1 MPKYLSISLVA
12 VLLCLGTSCNSGE
25 EVDPIL
31 KDAFAIHQE
40 AVRIEQTVQRQLDS
54 FQISAEKELNLRAR
68 LEQWDE
74 QLVEVPGFEHE
85 HHHGH
90 DHDHDHDHDHGSSP
104 KVTPEHMLAIQQESL
119 DSIRT
124 IQRDLD
130 RQIRRN

>member
-1 MPKYLSISLVA
+1 MSTYLSNALVV
-12 VLLCLGTSCNSGE
+12 VLICLGTSCNSGE

-40 AVRIEQTVQRQLDS
+40 ALRIEQTVQRQLDS
-54 FQISAEKELNLRAR
+54 FQISADTEILLRAR

-85 HHHGH
+85 HHHA
-90 DHDHDHDHDHGSSP
+90 HDHDHDHGSSP

>member
-1 MPKYLSISLVA
+1 MSTYLSNALVL
-12 VLLCLGTSCNSGE
+12 VLICLGTSCNSGE
-25 EVDPIL
+25 EVDPLL

-90 DHDHDHDHDHGSSP
+90 DHDHDHDHGSSP

-130 RQIRRN
+130 RLIRRN